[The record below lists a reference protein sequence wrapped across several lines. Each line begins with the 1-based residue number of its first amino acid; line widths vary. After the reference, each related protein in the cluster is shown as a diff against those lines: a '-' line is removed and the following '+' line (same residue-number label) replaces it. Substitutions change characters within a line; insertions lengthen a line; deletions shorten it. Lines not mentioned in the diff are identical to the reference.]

1 MLSKFLN
8 KTVIDLYL
16 GQAREMLLNLIKRGW
31 HLVISAGVH
40 DGLSYREQREV
51 NTVNTV
57 NVFVL
62 FTTFSLFILNIISGK
77 YIPAAINISMI
88 FIACLPL
95 AYLNTQ
101 RRYKLA
107 AGIFFT
113 QLTIGIASVAII
125 STLNHRKVSSE
136 TIFFASG
143 LLGLFLFGGIKKY
156 VAFGV
161 SVILFFLIKLFK
173 LRYWQ
178 GDNNEDFAFGLINAF
193 TTFFVVFIIAILYRK
208 FFDKYEEAISRKSKD
223 LELLNAEKNKLFSI
237 IAHDL
242 RAPLGNLNQT
252 LSLVASGTL
261 TNEEMSII
269 MKKLSE
275 NAVYTG
281 EMLDNLLNW
290 SNTQMKGKKV
300 MVEKFKIKNIVISII
315 NQYQLLAEAKNIVI
329 ENNIADTIEVE
340 ADKNMIQLVV
350 RNLLSNAIKFSHRN
364 SYIQL
369 NAVKENNR
377 VVVSIT
383 DAGVGMSPE
392 DMKEIFNNITFTR
405 LGTTGEKGTG
415 LGLPMC
421 KEFITLNN
429 GTIWIDSQQDNG
441 TTISFSLPC

>member
-1 MLSKFLN
+1 
-8 KTVIDLYL
+8 
-16 GQAREMLLNLIKRGW
+16 
-31 HLVISAGVH
+31 
-40 DGLSYREQREV
+40 
-51 NTVNTV
+51 
-57 NVFVL
+57 
-62 FTTFSLFILNIISGK
+62 
-77 YIPAAINISMI
+77 
-88 FIACLPL
+88 
-95 AYLNTQ
+95 
-101 RRYKLA
+101 
-107 AGIFFT
+107 
-113 QLTIGIASVAII
+113 
-125 STLNHRKVSSE
+125 
-136 TIFFASG
+136 
-143 LLGLFLFGGIKKY
+143 
-156 VAFGV
+156 
-161 SVILFFLIKLFK
+161 
-173 LRYWQ
+173 
-178 GDNNEDFAFGLINAF
+178 
-193 TTFFVVFIIAILYRK
+193 LYRK

-261 TNEEMSII
+261 TNEEMSMI